1 MANPDPAGKSI
12 HQSIPPR
19 RLPPIQR
26 QFVRKTS
33 NPRTF
38 GALKFMARY
47 LRVGPKQKTRRHAF
61 SNQNTAGPSQK
72 RRHVFPTKTRPDQA
86 KRDATFF
93 RPKHR
98 QAKPNEGHSRDSSN
112 VRFSGPTGGKSA
124 QHRGS
129 QTGGKSAQRQ
139 NQPNPGLIGQD
150 LKKSLTG
157 EGWQTWVTYTRLPG
171 YPGV

>member
-72 RRHVFPTKTRPDQA
+72 RRYVFPTKTQASQA
-86 KRDATFF
+86 KRRPLSRFVKCPFF
-93 RPKHR
+93 RAHR
-98 QAKPNEGHSRDSSN
+98 RKVSATSRIANRRKISATSKPAKSRSDRPGFEEKPYGRRLADLGDLYQAARVPWS
-112 VRFSGPTGGKSA
+112 VRA
-124 QHRGS
+124 
-129 QTGGKSAQRQ
+129 
-139 NQPNPGLIGQD
+139 
-150 LKKSLTG
+150 
-157 EGWQTWVTYTRLPG
+157 LPG
-171 YPGV
+171 

>member
-93 RPKHR
+93 QPKHGR
-98 QAKPNEGHSRDSSN
+98 TKPKETL
-112 VRFSGPTGGKSA
+112 RFSDQNTGKP
-124 QHRGS
+124 S
-129 QTGGKSAQRQ
+129 QTKATLEIRQMSVFPGPPEESQRNIADRKPEE
-139 NQPNPGLIGQD
+139 NQRNVKTSQIQ
-150 LKKSLTG
+150 
-157 EGWQTWVTYTRLPG
+157 V
-171 YPGV
+171 